1 LEKIDMET
9 KMWSYKLV
17 WDTMFAPNPLFD
29 VLTLATCKPGIR
41 RSPNN
46 KKGMWIAGFTACNI
60 HNAPIFG
67 GDITRCNR
75 GNEKLIYLAQI
86 SDILTLDDY
95 WEQYPQKR
103 CDLDPYMKYYDAQ
116 WYGDNIYSKNHT
128 DKDGNIIPMPNN
140 GDHEGVPAGE
150 RDYHYGKNA
159 IICERFYYFTPDN
172 RMDVPERFKG
182 LVHGGIGQS
191 LKSDGVEEFIAYVA
205 DYAAKKGV
213 NNGIVGHVPVC
224 YPEPYIT
231 DENEFPD
238 LVVTNNLRAMRKKKG
253 CSK

>member
-1 LEKIDMET
+1 MET

-29 VLTLATCKPGIR
+29 VLTLATCKPVIR

-46 KKGMWIAGFTACNI
+46 QKGMWIAGFTACTI
-60 HNAPIFG
+60 HNAEAFG
-67 GDITRCNR
+67 GSITRCNR
-75 GNEKLIYLAQI
+75 GKEKLIYLAQI

-103 CDLDPYMKYYDAQ
+103 CDNSMNYIDAR
-116 WYGDNIYSKNHT
+116 WYGDNIYSRNHT
-128 DKDGNIIPMPNN
+128 DNDGNVRPMTNS
-140 GDHEGVPAGE
+140 GKHKGVETGK

-159 IICERFYYFTPDN
+159 IICKRFYYFTPDN
-172 RMDVPERFKG
+172 RMDVPERFKP
-182 LVHGGIGQS
+182 LVHGGRGQS

-205 DYAAKKGV
+205 DYAAKFGV
-213 NNGIVGHVPVC
+213 RNGIVGCIPVI
-224 YPEPYIT
+224 YPEAYVT
-231 DENEFPD
+231 DENEFPFYA
-238 LVVTNNLRAMRKKKG
+238 VTDNSRNPCKKKG